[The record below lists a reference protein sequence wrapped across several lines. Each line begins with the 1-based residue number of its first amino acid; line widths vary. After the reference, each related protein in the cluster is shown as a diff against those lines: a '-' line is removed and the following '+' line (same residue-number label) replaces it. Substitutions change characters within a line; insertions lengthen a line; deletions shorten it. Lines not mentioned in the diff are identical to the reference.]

1 MATSLRG
8 GADRADELR
17 RTRLYRE
24 AFNMYRRVGA
34 TRPSLFLGIA
44 LAGALFATPTA
55 AIEFVGKVVGVTD
68 GDTLTVLTAQR
79 QQHRVRLSGIDTPER
94 RQAFGQ
100 VSKQH
105 LSDLAYD
112 KTVSVVFHKRDR
124 YQRIVG
130 KVLVNGADA
139 GLDQIETGMAWHFK
153 RYEREQLPEDRV
165 AYTRAEETARTEA
178 ARSLARSE
186 AGAAVG
192 VPQALKDVRPV
203 RHHDR

>member
-1 MATSLRG
+1 
-8 GADRADELR
+8 
-17 RTRLYRE
+17 
-24 AFNMYRRVGA
+24 MYRRVHSFLVGA
-34 TRPSLFLGIA
+34 RRPSWFLGIA
-44 LAGALFATPTA
+44 LAATLFATPTA

-79 QQHRVRLSGIDTPER
+79 QQHRVRLSGIDAPER

-124 YQRIVG
+124 YQRILG

-139 GLDQIETGMAWHFK
+139 GLDQIETGMAWHYK
-153 RYEREQLPEDRV
+153 RYEREQSPEDRL
-165 AYTRAEETARTEA
+165 AYARAEEMARAERRGLWRDP
-178 ARSLARSE
+178 RS
-186 AGAAVG
+186 
-192 VPQALKDVRPV
+192 VPPWEFR
-203 RHHDR
+203 RH